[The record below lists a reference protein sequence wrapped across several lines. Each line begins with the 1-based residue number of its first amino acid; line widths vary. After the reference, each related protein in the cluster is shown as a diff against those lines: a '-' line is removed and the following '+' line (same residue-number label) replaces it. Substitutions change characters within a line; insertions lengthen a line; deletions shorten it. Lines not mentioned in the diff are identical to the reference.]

1 MVGEAKQKK
10 MKEAA
15 ALSAKKS
22 SIQQKERNSSA
33 RQSEKMSSINNSPT
47 PKHNPTA
54 ESRFSIPADSNF
66 MLPENIA
73 FLIANAVNNRKDKK
87 PVEVIA
93 NINNNF
99 NIFG

>member
-1 MVGEAKQKK
+1 

-15 ALSAKKS
+15 AFSVRKS

-33 RQSEKMSSINNSPT
+33 KKTDKMALMNDSLT
-47 PKHNPTA
+47 PKHNPTMD
-54 ESRFSIPADSNF
+54 SKFSMPSNSNF
-66 MLPENIA
+66 MLQENIA
-73 FLIANAVNNRKDKK
+73 FLIANAVHNHNRMDNK

-99 NIFG
+99 NIYG